1 MPLSMSTEETA
12 FLDALL
18 SEMGTSFANGPPGRS
33 PTPPAKHAHGVHS
46 TPIQELRVTYK
57 SPLKDTKDLLNG
69 AEEWD
74 WDDQLDD
81 EAEASET
88 PVRAHQ
94 ALKLVSADQ
103 IV

>member
-1 MPLSMSTEETA
+1 MPPSMSTEETA

-18 SEMGTSFANGPPGRS
+18 SEMGTPFANGPPGRP
-33 PTPPAKHAHGVHS
+33 PTPPAKHAHDVHN
-46 TPIQELRVTYK
+46 TPIQQLRVIYK

-81 EAEASET
+81 EAGASGT
-88 PVRAHQ
+88 PV
-94 ALKLVSADQ
+94 
-103 IV
+103 

>member
-1 MPLSMSTEETA
+1 MPPSMSTEETV

-18 SEMGTSFANGPPGRS
+18 SEMGTSFANVPPPGRP
-33 PTPPAKHAHGVHS
+33 PTPPAKHTHDVHN
-46 TPIQELRVTYK
+46 TPIREPRVTYK

-81 EAEASET
+81 EADASQT
-88 PVRAHQ
+88 PV
-94 ALKLVSADQ
+94 
-103 IV
+103 

>member
-1 MPLSMSTEETA
+1 MSKEETA

-18 SEMGTSFANGPPGRS
+18 SEMGTPFANGPPGR
-33 PTPPAKHAHGVHS
+33 PPPAKHAHDVHN
-46 TPIQELRVTYK
+46 TPIQEPRLTCK

-74 WDDQLDD
+74 WDDRLDD
-81 EAEASET
+81 EADASET

-94 ALKLVSADQ
+94 ALELVSADQ
-103 IV
+103 IT

>member
-1 MPLSMSTEETA
+1 MPPSMSTEETA

-18 SEMGTSFANGPPGRS
+18 SEMGTSFVDGSLGRPP
-33 PTPPAKHAHGVHS
+33 PPAKHAHDIHN
-46 TPIQELRVTYK
+46 TPIQEPRVTYK

-74 WDDQLDD
+74 WDDRLDD
-81 EAEASET
+81 EADASET

-94 ALKLVSADQ
+94 TL
-103 IV
+103 